1 MNRWK
6 RTLIKDDQTK
16 TKEAR
21 GEYGSGPE
29 EQQPRKPEEK
39 KQ

>member
-21 GEYGSGPE
+21 GEFE
-29 EQQPRKPEEK
+29 EPKPKPEEK
-39 KQ
+39 KQQ

>member
-21 GEYGSGPE
+21 GEYGS
-29 EQQPRKPEEK
+29 EQPKPKPEEK
-39 KQ
+39 KQQ